1 MRPLA
6 LAGLLALSVHAQGA
20 RHQTLSAV
28 EGGVIGPLADGDR
41 FGVSA
46 ARLGDLDGDGLLE
59 VAVGAYAAEAGT
71 GTVHLLSLR
80 PDGTSAASRELRPDG
95 VDVGDFYGTAV
106 ALLGDLDGD
115 GRPEL
120 AVGADRDDDDG
131 ENRGAVWV
139 LSLTEAGTL
148 DRATK
153 ISATTGGL
161 DDGPADGDLFGHSVA
176 ALGDLDGDGIPD
188 LAVGG
193 DDADDGGPNRGAV
206 WILRMNADGTVRAS
220 QRISDTAGGFDG
232 ALDDDDLFG
241 QAVAGLGDLDG
252 DGVPDLAVAASL
264 DDDGGDG
271 QGVVWILFLTRDG
284 TVRHH
289 QKISATAGGFA
300 GALDPLDTFGSSLV
314 APGDLDGD
322 GVPDL
327 VVGANRDDDGGPDR
341 GAGWVLFLNRDG
353 TVRAHDKLSGG
364 GFGPAADGDEWNPTA
379 ALGDLDGDG
388 AADLLFGSRLADLGG
403 TNRGAARV
411 LFTGY
416 AVPTEP
422 GPRAGAL
429 GPPFPNPVGAGAV
442 TVPFTLA
449 VAGPVRLGVVD
460 GLGREVAVL
469 HDGPLAAGE
478 HRVPLAVGGWAPGV
492 YVVRLVAGR
501 ATETRTVVVAR

>member
-1 MRPLA
+1 MRL
-6 LAGLLALSVHAQGA
+6 LLIAGLLALSARAQDA
-20 RHQTLSAV
+20 RVQTLSAV
-28 EGGVIGPLADGDR
+28 EGGVVGPHTDGDR

-46 ARLGDLDGDGLLE
+46 ARLGDLDGDGTVE
-59 VAVGAYAAEAGT
+59 VAVGAYAAGLGT
-71 GTVHLLSLR
+71 GTIHLLSLQR
-80 PDGTSAASRELRPDG
+80 DGTSAASRELRPDG

-106 ALLGDLDGD
+106 AAVGDLDGD
-115 GRPEL
+115 GRFDL
-120 AVGADRDDDDG
+120 AVGADRDDDGG

-139 LSLTEAGTL
+139 LFLTEAGGV
-148 DRATK
+148 DRVQK

-161 DDGPADGDLFGHSVA
+161 TDGPADGDLFGHSVT
-176 ALGDLDGDGIPD
+176 ALGDLDADGIPD

-206 WILRMNADGTVRAS
+206 WILFMNADGTVRAT
-220 QRISDTAGGFDG
+220 QRISDSAGGFSG

-271 QGVVWILFLTRDG
+271 QGAVWILFLNRDG
-284 TVRHH
+284 TVRQH
-289 QKISATAGGFA
+289 QKISATAGGFS
-300 GALDPLDTFGSSLV
+300 GALDPLDVFGSSLV
-314 APGDLDGD
+314 APGDLNGD

-327 VVGANRDDDGGPDR
+327 LVGANRDDDGGPDR
-341 GAGWVLFLNRDG
+341 GAGWVLFLNPDG
-353 TVRAHDKLSGG
+353 TVRAHDKLSGAG
-364 GFGPAADGDEWNPTA
+364 LGPTADGDEWNPTA

-416 AVPTEP
+416 AVPTET

-429 GPPFPNPVGAGAV
+429 GVPFPNPIGAGAV

-449 VAGPVRLGVVD
+449 EAGPVRLAVVD
-460 GLGREVAVL
+460 ALGREVAVL
-469 HDGPLAAGE
+469 ADGPLAAGE
-478 HRVPLAVGGWAPGV
+478 HRVPLAAGSWAPGV
-492 YVVRLVAGR
+492 YLVRLVAGR
-501 ATETRTVVVAR
+501 AAETRTFVVAR